1 MAQPDGTTSQGIPSH
16 TRKSGTSQAKQQPK
30 RRCPAGSRHAM
41 APASRPKK
49 RERPPGTRNNGAG
62 SKACQPIAAR
72 RALGEETKPEAHTD
86 NHKQNHRHRHDC
98 ADRQRR
104 HQDRTANKT
113 HAKALRQRNPPP
125 PRKGVRTLFTT
136 NAISGAFQRS
146 KCSSIKGCVCV
157 TVCVAGHRHATPC
170 RVDLHGTGTGLS
182 SARSRPLPRTN
193 AAHRSIALKQVFADL
208 RCSVLQGSWN
218 SCRKAA
224 CKRSFKLC
232 CRRCPS
238 T

>member
-1 MAQPDGTTSQGIPSH
+1 
-16 TRKSGTSQAKQQPK
+16 
-30 RRCPAGSRHAM
+30 M

-72 RALGEETKPEAHTD
+72 RALGEEKNPKRTPTITSKTTATDTTAPTD
-86 NHKQNHRHRHDC
+86 N
-98 ADRQRR
+98 ADTKTARQTKLTPKPCGREIRR
-104 HQDRTANKT
+104 LHG
-113 HAKALRQRNPPP
+113 KAYAPFSPPTP
-125 PRKGVRTLFTT
+125 F
-136 NAISGAFQRS
+136 SGAFQRS

-157 TVCVAGHRHATPC
+157 TVCVAGHHHATPC

-232 CRRCPS
+232 CRRCPP